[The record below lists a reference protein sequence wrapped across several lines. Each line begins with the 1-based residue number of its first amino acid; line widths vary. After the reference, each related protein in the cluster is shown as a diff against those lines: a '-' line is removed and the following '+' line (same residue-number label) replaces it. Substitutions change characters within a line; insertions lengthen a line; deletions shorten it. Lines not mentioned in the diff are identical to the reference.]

1 MLWGLLSEWNGLKE
15 LLARSN
21 RKIYIQSYSKC
32 FLTQS
37 PTVLQLR
44 KSYDI
49 GVVVSVRGIHIR
61 RGLIDEN
68 LGRSRGGWE
77 KQSGT
82 CTRSYYM
89 CVSCMLRVCIV
100 KRLWDGL
107 RPILELIIDYSIF
120 WSIWNISLSLRS
132 HSSLNFFSLS
142 LFLSFCVSLI
152 DIASIIYRAFP
163 IVAE

>member
-1 MLWGLLSEWNGLKE
+1 MPPKWGEVKE
-15 LLARSN
+15 LLTRSN

-68 LGRSRGGWE
+68 LGRSYSRGMGE

-82 CTRSYYM
+82 CTRSCYVYVYRVY
-89 CVSCMLRVCIV
+89 CVSASCETTVRRAETDSGIDN
-100 KRLWDGL
+100 RLWY
-107 RPILELIIDYSIF
+107 ISIDLKHL
-120 WSIWNISLSLRS
+120 SLSLS
-132 HSSLNFFSLS
+132 HSCSSYFFLS
-142 LFLSFCVSLI
+142 LFLSFYISSLHI
-152 DIASIIYRAFP
+152 IASII
-163 IVAE
+163 

>member
-1 MLWGLLSEWNGLKE
+1 VKE

-49 GVVVSVRGIHIR
+49 GVVVSVRVIHIR

-68 LGRSRGGWE
+68 LGRSYSRGMEETKWNVY
-77 KQSGT
+77 T
-82 CTRSYYM
+82 TYVCIVY
-89 CVSCMLRVCIV
+89 MLRVLLRV
-100 KRLWDGL
+100 KRL
-107 RPILELIIDYSIF
+107 
-120 WSIWNISLSLRS
+120 
-132 HSSLNFFSLS
+132 
-142 LFLSFCVSLI
+142 
-152 DIASIIYRAFP
+152 
-163 IVAE
+163 